1 MHRTHGTK
9 DFWLGALRTEGP
21 ALRAAAIAAGPEAR
35 VPACPDWAVADLV
48 RHVGLTYRW
57 VRSHAGRGV
66 TSPPERRAADFE
78 SEIAAEF
85 PPWPAAVDWWSAE
98 FDQVVAALEA
108 LDPELP
114 AWNWAPQAKKAGF
127 WHRRMAHETAVHRCD
142 AQLAGSQLQPVETK
156 LAADGIS
163 EVLDTWLPA
172 GRRRGPTDR
181 QGVVHLMA
189 TDVAQEWYVRLR
201 GAGLALLDTGTLLD
215 SDDHHTRTLARGTA
229 SDLLLAL
236 YGRVPFGVL
245 EIAGDAELLGALR
258 TG

>member
-1 MHRTHGTK
+1 
-9 DFWLGALRTEGP
+9 
-21 ALRAAAIAAGPEAR
+21 
-35 VPACPDWAVADLV
+35 
-48 RHVGLTYRW
+48 
-57 VRSHAGRGV
+57 
-66 TSPPERRAADFE
+66 
-78 SEIAAEF
+78 
-85 PPWPAAVDWWSAE
+85 
-98 FDQVVAALEA
+98 
-108 LDPELP
+108 
-114 AWNWAPQAKKAGF
+114 
-127 WHRRMAHETAVHRCD
+127 MAHETAVHRCD